1 MLVGAY
7 KMKVFELIEF
17 LSRLPPDKQVH
28 IEYPDE
34 IGYSCW
40 DSIESVKDRVDGV
53 TISVIREVK

>member
-1 MLVGAY
+1 
-7 KMKVFELIEF
+7 MKVFELIEF